1 MNKILTIKCPDGF
14 GNQLRLLIAANL
26 LVKEQVFEKAIQEC
40 VINNHNI
47 VNFVDF
53 FEPLNNV
60 IFESL
65 NDKKILLTS
74 ASYTIL
80 IKNFCKKKDCISESF
95 RESFNDLILKD
106 PFRST
111 IDKYINQYNINN
123 CIGVHLRT
131 GCKNALLSSDP
142 KRHQPISHEIII
154 DILKKTTRPIYLA
167 TDNGETQDKF
177 LNIFKNRILF
187 FEKIND
193 GKEKYEGAYDREKV
207 KRFTSPFSVVA
218 DFYILKEC
226 NYFIGSNES
235 SFSLIIKTLRNNPDD
250 YIIHGKL

>member
-95 RESFNDLILKD
+95 RESFNDLILKETS
-106 PFRST
+106 RS
-111 IDKYINQYNINN
+111 
-123 CIGVHLRT
+123 
-131 GCKNALLSSDP
+131 
-142 KRHQPISHEIII
+142 
-154 DILKKTTRPIYLA
+154 
-167 TDNGETQDKF
+167 
-177 LNIFKNRILF
+177 
-187 FEKIND
+187 
-193 GKEKYEGAYDREKV
+193 
-207 KRFTSPFSVVA
+207 
-218 DFYILKEC
+218 
-226 NYFIGSNES
+226 
-235 SFSLIIKTLRNNPDD
+235 
-250 YIIHGKL
+250 